1 MTPNMLFIFLGIAFV
16 LWFIARAYETG
27 GGVVGM
33 LMRRFLAQSRF
44 GQVFIAIFLIACC
57 VSGGSKRKVPAGAP
71 EPVPAAATSAVPL
84 EPLERLEPLNDR
96 TGAPRAGALTPAQY
110 AAGFARISA
119 ATNPAAWRTAPS
131 NAVVH
136 APWTVYG
143 VAEDIFWLRTNGWS
157 FTLGTNQVDGL
168 YVSSSGLVSF
178 QNPLSTPS
186 PSSVP
191 ENASLLAPLHGSF
204 GTVPP
209 QGRFWHA
216 LTASN
221 SLLLTWENL
230 YAGRDT
236 NCPVSFQSELFKNGD
251 FAFRYSVPSNSALR
265 SGGHAFTN
273 LFIGA
278 RHNGGGEAFA
288 RNDPAAPAD
297 GLELRWRAFGMLD
310 PDVSDHDGDG
320 LSTHDELFIHGT
332 DPSMADTDLDGLSD
346 GAETALGTC
355 PLTRDTDGDGL
366 CDGSDPDPR
375 APTPA
380 ADLDGD
386 GLPDAWE
393 IFRYGATGVAHSAS
407 DISPSGFTHG
417 AALLAGADP
426 AAAGLFFIPA
436 PSLSNT
442 LAAALL
448 APPFTVTTGRSGL
461 TNLIWERTFTFR
473 RASSAFQAFLSSAP
487 DRAAP
492 VRLEGAALEWSGGT
506 TGGVFTAFPP
516 DDSLRLPLPA
526 QPGDFTLRLR
536 AASPSAPAANRQP
549 LYLLAWTPGVSFP
562 TAVDAAG
569 LPVIAPGSPPAIPV
583 AVNRAA
589 RPHRAP
595 PDDLELAAA
604 APFTGVEGLAFDAGA
619 STLAAARPGVYP
631 LPPAAFTLLP
641 PAARGAP
648 PVDFVIAAPSLRW
661 SGDHCGGLAYS
672 AEAEKHYSR
681 PCEYPLDSGCL
692 WRDWTTHQSGAC
704 NCVLTLDAGLPDDC
718 PYAFQT
724 GGNTLYVNGVA
735 VWQGEVPPH
744 DHDCGIESGRELL
757 SGPECGGCG
766 DACASGDCAEDET
779 EGDSHGSFQFRIPL
793 GRPAKGRAA
802 GFVWLR
808 ADAPAALSPAAL
820 NVLPSPWF
828 ADTLTVSSNAHGV
841 ASLATPWRSVTVTP
855 VPHGV
860 ALTVTDPGADPY
872 TWTLANPGGDTA
884 RIRVTREEAGNVI
897 RDMTYVLSTPGVSA
911 RTDNLTGLTE
921 TLAREDRLNAP
932 EATLTETRSVSDA
945 ARELSR
951 TVTVS
956 KRIGIGPSAVL
967 REVYRE
973 ECGAYSD
980 SNPRTSRASY
990 HEDGANPARNG
1001 TPRFA
1006 AGSDRP
1012 WRYTARDARGRTVL
1026 ALDQR
1031 DGSYEPSEDQIQ
1043 ALDAFAAAR
1052 PDGIPAEALADLPF
1066 WPPPCTLTLYA
1077 YAPADP
1083 ADSADPAD
1091 AHIPRAE
1098 SVFVLRD
1105 PASGALPVAA
1115 LARVLT
1121 RFETNGLPA
1130 VAAATTRLPPPGV
1143 PGDGQTSLDVRY
1155 ADMGVPDAFRNLPLL
1170 EITGDGVT
1178 NSHAYTPGGYDPAAR
1193 AFTADPSGAFIRA
1206 VSASSASPLAEVRI
1220 TDAAHGRL
1228 LLRETRHAAT
1238 DSPLAWEASAYD
1250 EKGRL
1255 LRTEFSDGTA
1265 LTNLYDCCRLA
1276 AVRSRDGAVTEHW
1289 HIPGVPGWSA
1299 EAETSAGSLPGAGGA
1314 HPVTETF
1321 RDGFGRVTNTVRC
1334 VWKNG
1339 ARDPASAPLE
1349 TRTAYPHGVCDHR
1362 VTTDPLGVQTV
1373 SAPYLCTYYEA
1384 DWTAS
1389 AGVTGIVHRYRGG
1402 ATVEEERWT
1411 DPASGE
1417 ELSRIVKTETSWDA
1431 DGRETVTVSVSRN
1444 NGPWATESVTRK
1456 DFLGRAVVT
1465 ERAGHGGAMLVTS
1478 NAYNAAGRL
1487 AFTRNPDGSA
1497 SAYAY
1502 GGFGELA
1509 GTMRIGAGQTLD
1521 FDPLDFTPEGVAA
1534 LDKYAIEETP
1544 SWMEESDLGLSV
1556 HGVPTAWWD
1565 CSAVVS
1571 RIPGQGAATASVTRV
1586 QLTGLSPAC
1595 TARTVATDADGVT
1608 VITTEA
1614 LDAAHARKTVTRL
1627 NTATL
1632 SAETS
1637 VFTAGR
1643 ETARTNALGAA
1654 FAYRYDGFG
1663 RQTAVTQSAGD
1674 RVLQTVTG
1682 YHADG
1687 TVAHTAEICGGV
1699 TNATAYSP
1707 RQYTGSPGTAYRVT
1721 VTGPLGNV
1729 TTNHYSGDGTPYR
1742 SGGAAYPHTTVRDA
1756 DGNRT
1761 ELHTWR
1767 DEGGPP
1773 DVTRWR
1779 YDSASGLVTNKV
1791 YADGLGPSYAY
1802 TPDGRLSRRTWAR
1815 GVTATHGYSDTPDG
1829 RIQTVL
1835 YSGPTPN
1842 VTNRYDLAG
1851 RLAEVVDGTGTR
1863 SFAYDARGR
1872 VTAETNALDTSERQ
1886 YDGVGRLSS
1895 FSQALPVYS
1904 AETFT
1909 VFYGYDEFGRV
1920 ASVSSAVPALAFGFS
1935 YLPGTAM
1942 VSGMTGTAGLGR
1954 SVAYEPARNLIT
1966 AVSNLWAGSPVS
1978 VFAYAN
1984 DAAGRRV
1991 SRNADSFGYNARSEV
2006 TGAVIGTNNY
2016 GYAYD
2021 AIGNRVWSAVNTLT
2035 NTYTANALNQ
2045 YTAAGSVSPV
2055 YDADGNMRWDGR
2067 MWHTWDAE
2075 NRLVHSEPGWVG
2087 STNGAVRVVN
2097 SYDHRHRRIQKRVE
2111 VLTGRGAGY
2120 PFDPSQ
2126 GGTWDVVETRTFIY
2140 DGWNL
2145 TAEVVVDAQAGTTN
2159 VTRYLWGPDVS
2170 GTLQGAGGVGGLLAV
2185 IRSDGTF
2192 FPCYDAN
2199 GNITD
2204 YVDGNG
2210 TVRGHFEYDAFGN
2223 TIAMWGD
2230 LVHTFKF
2237 RFSTKYWDEETRSYY
2252 YGYRHYAPKLGC
2264 WLSRDPIGERGDL
2277 KLYGFVKNDPINKW
2291 DYLGLC
2297 PEGFYWSWSAN
2308 MCLPKPPPPLPV
2320 SIPEVGFAVIADE
2333 IDPDMLEAKVLNL
2346 LGVYHVDITYNGTV
2360 VYVGAGGGPNRWR
2373 PDNKFVSTVYPLSI
2387 RSSGTLRYGKAGLKC
2402 KCATESDILE
2412 CLRAKQR
2419 HRGWNCQGDVQEAV
2433 DKCCLSGFRT
2443 VVSTMFYWID

>member
-1 MTPNMLFIFLGIAFV
+1 MLFIFLCIAFV
-16 LWFIARAYETG
+16 LWSVARAYETG

-44 GQVFIAIFLIACC
+44 GRAIIAIIVAGFCHW
-57 VSGGSKRKVPAGAP
+57 GGTFPKQAGAP

-110 AAGFARISA
+110 AAGFARVSA

-143 VAEDIFWLRTNGWS
+143 VAEDTFWLRTNGWS

-297 GLELRWRAFGMLD
+297 GLELRWRVFGLLD
-310 PDVSDHDGDG
+310 PAIDDHDGDG

-366 CDGSDPDPR
+366 CDGSDPAPR

-380 ADLDGD
+380 ADLDGN
-386 GLPDAWE
+386 GLPDVWE

-426 AAAGLFFIPA
+426 AAAAPFFIPA

-448 APPFTVTTGRSGL
+448 APPFTVTTGRSGP

-569 LPVIAPGSPPAIPV
+569 LPVIVPGSPPAIPV

-744 DHDCGIESGRELL
+744 DHDCGIESGSELL

-897 RDMTYVLSTPGVSA
+897 RDATYDLSAPGVSA

-921 TLAREDRLNAP
+921 TLAREDRLNEP
-932 EATLTETRSVSDA
+932 EATLTVTRTVSDA

-973 ECGAYSD
+973 ECGAYGD
-980 SNPRTSRASY
+980 NNPRTSRASY

-1012 WRYTARDARGRTVL
+1012 WRYTARDARGRAVL
-1026 ALDQR
+1026 ALDQL
-1031 DGSYEPSEDQIQ
+1031 DGSYPPDETLVQ

-1091 AHIPRAE
+1091 AHTPRAE

-1105 PASGALPVAA
+1105 PASGALPVSA

-1130 VAAATTRLPPPGV
+1130 VAAATTRHPPPGT
-1143 PGDGQTSLDVRY
+1143 PGDGQASLDVRY
-1155 ADMGVPDAFRNLPLL
+1155 ADADVPDAFRDLPLL

-1193 AFTADPSGAFIRA
+1193 AFTADPGGAFIRA

-1238 DSPLAWEASAYD
+1238 DSPLAWETSAYD

-1276 AVRSRDGAVTEHW
+1276 AARSRDGTVTEHW
-1289 HIPGVPGWSA
+1289 HDPGVPGWSA
-1299 EAETSAGSLPGAGGA
+1299 EAETSVGSLPGASGA
-1314 HPVTETF
+1314 YPVTETF

-1349 TRTAYPHGVCDHR
+1349 TRTEYPRGVCDYR
-1362 VTTDPLGVQTV
+1362 VTTDPFGVQTI
-1373 SAPYLCTYYEA
+1373 SAPYLCTYHET

-1402 ATVEEERWT
+1402 ATITERLWDGKRT
-1411 DPASGE
+1411 
-1417 ELSRIVKTETSWDA
+1417 TEIRSDA
-1431 DGRETVTVSVSRN
+1431 FDAQGRRVETVVTMPSD
-1444 NGPWATESVTRK
+1444 GPAVTNAVTTY
-1456 DFLGRAVVT
+1456 DHLGRAVSVAT
-1465 ERAGHGGAMLVTS
+1465 PLGVTS
-1478 NAYNAAGRL
+1478 NFHDGASSRL
-1487 AFTRNPDGSA
+1487 
-1497 SAYAY
+1497 
-1502 GGFGELA
+1502 
-1509 GTMRIGAGQTLD
+1509 I
-1521 FDPLDFTPEGVAA
+1521 
-1534 LDKYAIEETP
+1534 
-1544 SWMEESDLGLSV
+1544 
-1556 HGVPTAWWD
+1556 
-1565 CSAVVS
+1565 
-1571 RIPGQGAATASVTRV
+1571 
-1586 QLTGLSPAC
+1586 
-1595 TARTVATDADGVT
+1595 
-1608 VITTEA
+1608 
-1614 LDAAHARKTVTRL
+1614 
-1627 NTATL
+1627 
-1632 SAETS
+1632 
-1637 VFTAGR
+1637 
-1643 ETARTNALGAA
+1643 
-1654 FAYRYDGFG
+1654 
-1663 RQTAVTQSAGD
+1663 
-1674 RVLQTVTG
+1674 
-1682 YHADG
+1682 
-1687 TVAHTAEICGGV
+1687 
-1699 TNATAYSP
+1699 
-1707 RQYTGSPGTAYRVT
+1707 
-1721 VTGPLGNV
+1721 
-1729 TTNHYSGDGTPYR
+1729 
-1742 SGGAAYPHTTVRDA
+1742 
-1756 DGNRT
+1756 
-1761 ELHTWR
+1761 
-1767 DEGGPP
+1767 
-1773 DVTRWR
+1773 
-1779 YDSASGLVTNKV
+1779 
-1791 YADGLGPSYAY
+1791 
-1802 TPDGRLSRRTWAR
+1802 
-1815 GVTATHGYSDTPDG
+1815 
-1829 RIQTVL
+1829 
-1835 YSGPTPN
+1835 
-1842 VTNRYDLAG
+1842 
-1851 RLAEVVDGTGTR
+1851 
-1863 SFAYDARGR
+1863 
-1872 VTAETNALDTSERQ
+1872 
-1886 YDGVGRLSS
+1886 
-1895 FSQALPVYS
+1895 
-1904 AETFT
+1904 
-1909 VFYGYDEFGRV
+1909 
-1920 ASVSSAVPALAFGFS
+1920 
-1935 YLPGTAM
+1935 
-1942 VSGMTGTAGLGR
+1942 
-1954 SVAYEPARNLIT
+1954 
-1966 AVSNLWAGSPVS
+1966 
-1978 VFAYAN
+1978 
-1984 DAAGRRV
+1984 RV
-1991 SRNADSFGYNARSEV
+1991 SR
-2006 TGAVIGTNNY
+2006 TGQP
-2016 GYAYD
+2016 D
-2021 AIGNRVWSAVNTLT
+2021 TL
-2035 NTYTANALNQ
+2035 YE
-2045 YTAAGSVSPV
+2045 YEAG
-2055 YDADGNMRWDGR
+2055 
-2067 MWHTWDAE
+2067 
-2075 NRLVHSEPGWVG
+2075 
-2087 STNGAVRVVN
+2087 
-2097 SYDHRHRRIQKRVE
+2097 
-2111 VLTGRGAGY
+2111 
-2120 PFDPSQ
+2120 
-2126 GGTWDVVETRTFIY
+2126 
-2140 DGWNL
+2140 
-2145 TAEVVVDAQAGTTN
+2145 
-2159 VTRYLWGPDVS
+2159 
-2170 GTLQGAGGVGGLLAV
+2170 
-2185 IRSDGTF
+2185 
-2192 FPCYDAN
+2192 
-2199 GNITD
+2199 
-2204 YVDGNG
+2204 
-2210 TVRGHFEYDAFGN
+2210 
-2223 TIAMWGD
+2223 
-2230 LVHTFKF
+2230 
-2237 RFSTKYWDEETRSYY
+2237 
-2252 YGYRHYAPKLGC
+2252 
-2264 WLSRDPIGERGDL
+2264 
-2277 KLYGFVKNDPINKW
+2277 
-2291 DYLGLC
+2291 
-2297 PEGFYWSWSAN
+2297 
-2308 MCLPKPPPPLPV
+2308 
-2320 SIPEVGFAVIADE
+2320 
-2333 IDPDMLEAKVLNL
+2333 
-2346 LGVYHVDITYNGTV
+2346 
-2360 VYVGAGGGPNRWR
+2360 
-2373 PDNKFVSTVYPLSI
+2373 
-2387 RSSGTLRYGKAGLKC
+2387 
-2402 KCATESDILE
+2402 
-2412 CLRAKQR
+2412 
-2419 HRGWNCQGDVQEAV
+2419 
-2433 DKCCLSGFRT
+2433 
-2443 VVSTMFYWID
+2443 

>member
-1 MTPNMLFIFLGIAFV
+1 MTPNMLFIFLCIAFV
-16 LWFIARAYETG
+16 LWSVARAYETG

-44 GQVFIAIFLIACC
+44 GRAIIAIIVAGFCHW
-57 VSGGSKRKVPAGAP
+57 GGTFPKQAGAP

-110 AAGFARISA
+110 AAGFARVSA

-143 VAEDIFWLRTNGWS
+143 VAEDTFWLRTNGWS

-297 GLELRWRAFGMLD
+297 GLELRWRAFGLLD
-310 PDVSDHDGDG
+310 PAIDDHDGDG

-332 DPSMADTDLDGLSD
+332 DPSMADTDLDGLPD

-366 CDGSDPDPR
+366 CDGSDPAPR

-380 ADLDGD
+380 ADLDGN
-386 GLPDAWE
+386 GLPDVWE

-407 DISPSGFTHG
+407 DISASGFTHG
-417 AALLAGADP
+417 AALLAGAAP

-448 APPFTVTTGRSGL
+448 PPPFTVTTGRSGP

-569 LPVIAPGSPPAIPV
+569 LPVIVPGSPPAIPV

-744 DHDCGIESGRELL
+744 DHDCGIESGSELL

-897 RDMTYVLSTPGVSA
+897 RDATYDLSAPGVSA

-921 TLAREDRLNAP
+921 TLAREDRLNEP
-932 EATLTETRSVSDA
+932 EATLTVTRTVSDA

-973 ECGAYSD
+973 ECGAYGD
-980 SNPRTSRASY
+980 NNPRTSRASY

-1052 PDGIPAEALADLPF
+1052 LTTNGIPADALADLPA
-1066 WPPPCTLTLYA
+1066 WLPPCTLTLHA

-1091 AHIPRAE
+1091 AGTPRAE
-1098 SVFVLRD
+1098 SVFILKD
-1105 PASGALPVAA
+1105 NTPLPVSA

-1121 RFETNGLPA
+1121 RFTTNGLPA
-1130 VAAATTRLPPPGV
+1130 IAVRTVRVASPASTYDDPANAVSLSFSYAGSGSGQIPEELWDLPLYEEHEDGSTSLWFYAFGNYNSETGSFAENSDGFCLRSIQATTETNLLQVTYRDREYGLVLATETYLCASNSFALENAELQTWMRNEYDVAHRLK
-1143 PGDGQTSLDVRY
+1143 TS
-1155 ADMGVPDAFRNLPLL
+1155 
-1170 EITGDGVT
+1170 
-1178 NSHAYTPGGYDPAAR
+1178 S
-1193 AFTADPSGAFIRA
+1193 
-1206 VSASSASPLAEVRI
+1206 
-1220 TDAAHGRL
+1220 
-1228 LLRETRHAAT
+1228 
-1238 DSPLAWEASAYD
+1238 
-1250 EKGRL
+1250 
-1255 LRTEFSDGTA
+1255 FSDGTA
-1265 LTNLYDCCRLA
+1265 LTNMYDCCRL
-1276 AVRSRDGAVTEHW
+1276 VSTRDRDGTVTEYW
-1289 HIPGVPGWSA
+1289 
-1299 EAETSAGSLPGAGGA
+1299 
-1314 HPVTETF
+1314 
-1321 RDGFGRVTNTVRC
+1321 
-1334 VWKNG
+1334 
-1339 ARDPASAPLE
+1339 
-1349 TRTAYPHGVCDHR
+1349 
-1362 VTTDPLGVQTV
+1362 
-1373 SAPYLCTYYEA
+1373 
-1384 DWTAS
+1384 
-1389 AGVTGIVHRYRGG
+1389 
-1402 ATVEEERWT
+1402 
-1411 DPASGE
+1411 
-1417 ELSRIVKTETSWDA
+1417 
-1431 DGRETVTVSVSRN
+1431 
-1444 NGPWATESVTRK
+1444 
-1456 DFLGRAVVT
+1456 
-1465 ERAGHGGAMLVTS
+1465 
-1478 NAYNAAGRL
+1478 
-1487 AFTRNPDGSA
+1487 
-1497 SAYAY
+1497 
-1502 GGFGELA
+1502 
-1509 GTMRIGAGQTLD
+1509 
-1521 FDPLDFTPEGVAA
+1521 
-1534 LDKYAIEETP
+1534 
-1544 SWMEESDLGLSV
+1544 
-1556 HGVPTAWWD
+1556 
-1565 CSAVVS
+1565 
-1571 RIPGQGAATASVTRV
+1571 RIPGFPNWSATAVRPETSLLYNVTE
-1586 QLTGLSPAC
+1586 AY
-1595 TARTVATDADGVT
+1595 TDAMGRST
-1608 VITTEA
+1608 NVIE
-1614 LDAAHARKTVTRL
+1614 
-1627 NTATL
+1627 
-1632 SAETS
+1632 S
-1637 VFTAGR
+1637 VWS
-1643 ETARTNALGAA
+1643 N
-1654 FAYRYDGFG
+1654 
-1663 RQTAVTQSAGD
+1663 
-1674 RVLQTVTG
+1674 
-1682 YHADG
+1682 G
-1687 TVAHTAEICGGV
+1687 TV
-1699 TNATAYSP
+1699 
-1707 RQYTGSPGTAYRVT
+1707 
-1721 VTGPLGNV
+1721 L
-1729 TTNHYSGDGTPYR
+1729 
-1742 SGGAAYPHTTVRDA
+1742 
-1756 DGNRT
+1756 
-1761 ELHTWR
+1761 
-1767 DEGGPP
+1767 
-1773 DVTRWR
+1773 
-1779 YDSASGLVTNKV
+1779 
-1791 YADGLGPSYAY
+1791 
-1802 TPDGRLSRRTWAR
+1802 
-1815 GVTATHGYSDTPDG
+1815 
-1829 RIQTVL
+1829 
-1835 YSGPTPN
+1835 
-1842 VTNRYDLAG
+1842 
-1851 RLAEVVDGTGTR
+1851 
-1863 SFAYDARGR
+1863 
-1872 VTAETNALDTSERQ
+1872 
-1886 YDGVGRLSS
+1886 
-1895 FSQALPVYS
+1895 
-1904 AETFT
+1904 
-1909 VFYGYDEFGRV
+1909 
-1920 ASVSSAVPALAFGFS
+1920 
-1935 YLPGTAM
+1935 
-1942 VSGMTGTAGLGR
+1942 
-1954 SVAYEPARNLIT
+1954 
-1966 AVSNLWAGSPVS
+1966 AGSPVLSTVTEYPYGTSDYYIRTDPYGTQTVVQVSNTQEAETTTISTPDRS
-1978 VFAYAN
+1978 VVVTKNHNGTLICENFSESGYLLSKFERHYLTNGCREEISTFISSENWQTITNAYTLFDFQGNIIADITDINEEPPETCWHSSGVTMFNLPSPPYTFWPYCDASTNYTQIGGDHQERHHPHCDNEGRMDYLAYEAHEALAKPLACRCGTGILPVFHGRDAHATRGFARASHFKDVMKNTYRMVSDSIPQNIAN
-1984 DAAGRRV
+1984 EIFYNIAG
-1991 SRNADSFGYNARSEV
+1991 SRDK
-2006 TGAVIGTNNY
+2006 TQLY
-2016 GYAYD
+2016 GMD
-2021 AIGNRVWSAVNTLT
+2021 IVMRIFLKRVNTKT
-2035 NTYTANALNQ
+2035 F
-2045 YTAAGSVSPV
+2045 
-2055 YDADGNMRWDGR
+2055 RWRIDI
-2067 MWHTWDAE
+2067 
-2075 NRLVHSEPGWVG
+2075 WVK
-2087 STNGAVRVVN
+2087 N
-2097 SYDHRHRRIQKRVE
+2097 
-2111 VLTGRGAGY
+2111 
-2120 PFDPSQ
+2120 
-2126 GGTWDVVETRTFIY
+2126 VET
-2140 DGWNL
+2140 
-2145 TAEVVVDAQAGTTN
+2145 
-2159 VTRYLWGPDVS
+2159 
-2170 GTLQGAGGVGGLLAV
+2170 
-2185 IRSDGTF
+2185 
-2192 FPCYDAN
+2192 C
-2199 GNITD
+2199 
-2204 YVDGNG
+2204 
-2210 TVRGHFEYDAFGN
+2210 
-2223 TIAMWGD
+2223 
-2230 LVHTFKF
+2230 
-2237 RFSTKYWDEETRSYY
+2237 
-2252 YGYRHYAPKLGC
+2252 GC
-2264 WLSRDPIGERGDL
+2264 CKGQLR
-2277 KLYGFVKNDPINKW
+2277 
-2291 DYLGLC
+2291 C
-2297 PEGFYWSWSAN
+2297 
-2308 MCLPKPPPPLPV
+2308 
-2320 SIPEVGFAVIADE
+2320 
-2333 IDPDMLEAKVLNL
+2333 
-2346 LGVYHVDITYNGTV
+2346 
-2360 VYVGAGGGPNRWR
+2360 GGPNQKK
-2373 PDNKFVSTVYPLSI
+2373 PDPTEPTRHK
-2387 RSSGTLRYGKAGLKC
+2387 TLEYR
-2402 KCATESDILE
+2402 E
-2412 CLRAKQR
+2412 
-2419 HRGWNCQGDVQEAV
+2419 
-2433 DKCCLSGFRT
+2433 GFN
-2443 VVSTMFYWID
+2443 